1 MKKALLALFMVV
13 SIAVLAACGA
23 GNDNQSKDNAKDGD
37 LWASIKKKVC

>member
-23 GNDNQSKDNAKDGD
+23 GNDNQSKDN
-37 LWASIKKKVC
+37 